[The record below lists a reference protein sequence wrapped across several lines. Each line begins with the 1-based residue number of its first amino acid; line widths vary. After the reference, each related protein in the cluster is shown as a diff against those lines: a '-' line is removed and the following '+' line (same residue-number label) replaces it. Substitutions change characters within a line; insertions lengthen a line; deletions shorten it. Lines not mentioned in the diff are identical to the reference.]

1 MGLIVG
7 LTVFVTGILGTALAR
22 QFADEFKAWT
32 PWVIDRLVR
41 KAVARLPEN
50 QRERFEEEWRSH
62 INEIPG
68 EIGKFVVALGFVS
81 AARKMSLMLNTGH
94 NRILV
99 GDILKRA
106 VDVTVGA
113 AFLILYA
120 PLLVILSLLIRLESS
135 GPVFYRKVRVGLNGR
150 KFWAYHFRTSSN
162 LHENLK
168 DASRSAPRL
177 TRIGK
182 FLRRT
187 AADQFPL
194 LLNILRGE
202 MSLIGPHP
210 KTPQYVELM
219 TPLIP
224 GYCERA
230 AMKPG
235 LTGWAQVNGPSDP
248 RTELANDLYY
258 IRNRGLKLDV
268 IIILRTMQK
277 VITSSKD

>member
-113 AFLILYA
+113 AFLIL
-120 PLLVILSLLIRLESS
+120 
-135 GPVFYRKVRVGLNGR
+135 
-150 KFWAYHFRTSSN
+150 
-162 LHENLK
+162 
-168 DASRSAPRL
+168 
-177 TRIGK
+177 
-182 FLRRT
+182 
-187 AADQFPL
+187 
-194 LLNILRGE
+194 
-202 MSLIGPHP
+202 
-210 KTPQYVELM
+210 
-219 TPLIP
+219 
-224 GYCERA
+224 
-230 AMKPG
+230 
-235 LTGWAQVNGPSDP
+235 
-248 RTELANDLYY
+248 
-258 IRNRGLKLDV
+258 
-268 IIILRTMQK
+268 
-277 VITSSKD
+277 